1 VQIDN
6 VEQNTIREDAPFVIG
21 AEARVRVLSW
31 ESTPEQ
37 DRIVAEHS
45 GYERLADPVKHRR
58 ATTFNKCDRWWLIE
72 DEIIGTGEHKL
83 AARFHFDAGLE
94 VSLFDKNSV
103 MACDKQSGA
112 RLLVCSLDLDK
123 PAELEAQFTS
133 RHYGSRTESLS
144 ACWAT
149 TVSAPAKLRWA
160 IVPVR
165 AGENRNERL
174 RLVG

>member
-1 VQIDN
+1 
-6 VEQNTIREDAPFVIG
+6 
-21 AEARVRVLSW
+21 LSW

-45 GYERLADPVKHRR
+45 GYERLADPAKHRR
-58 ATTFNKCDRWWLIE
+58 AITFNKYDRWWLIE
-72 DEIIGTGEHKL
+72 DEIIGAGQHEL
-83 AARFHFDAGLE
+83 AVRFHFDAGLE
-94 VSLFDKNSV
+94 VSLFNENSV

-112 RLLVCSLDLDK
+112 RLLVCSLDLDQ

-133 RHYGSRTESLS
+133 RHYGSKTESLS